1 MNWQDIIAILGALGG
16 AGGLFAVLDG
26 VRKRKRIPVDQ
37 GTAIANSAVKLI
49 EKLQFQADSLQKQL
63 MNANTRADDLGVK
76 LRAANQRADDLQ
88 TKHDN
93 LLVQVSDAQ
102 SEMRL
107 MRLTIK
113 SLSTEL
119 EKYTGNSTWRSP

>member
-1 MNWQDIIAILGALGG
+1 MNWQDLIAILGGFGG
-16 AGGLFAVLDG
+16 AGGLFAVIDG
-26 VRKRKRIPVDQ
+26 VRKRKRIPIDQ

-49 EKLQFQADSLQKQL
+49 EKLQNQADSLQKQL
-63 MNANTRADDLGVK
+63 GNANTRADDLSGK

-88 TKHDN
+88 TKHDE
-93 LLVQVSDAQ
+93 LLTQLNDAQ
-102 SEMRL
+102 SEVRL
-107 MRLTIK
+107 MKLTVK

>member
-1 MNWQDIIAILGALGG
+1 MNWQDIIAILGGFGG
-16 AGGLFAVLDG
+16 AGGVLAVVDG
-26 VRKRKRIPVDQ
+26 WRKRKRIPIDQ

-49 EKLQFQADSLQKQL
+49 EKLQQQADSLQKQL
-63 MNANTRADDLGVK
+63 VNANTRTDDLTGK

-88 TKHDN
+88 EKCDT
-93 LLVQVSDAQ
+93 LLVQLSDAQ

-119 EKYTGNSTWRSP
+119 EKYNGPQWRSE

>member
-1 MNWQDIIAILGALGG
+1 MNWQDIIAILGGFGG
-16 AGGLFAVLDG
+16 AGGAFAVIDG
-26 VRKRKRIPVDQ
+26 VRKRKRIPIDQ

-49 EKLQFQADSLQKQL
+49 EKLQNQADSLQKQL
-63 MNANTRADDLGVK
+63 VSANTRADDLSGK

-88 TKHDN
+88 VKHDG
-93 LLVQVSDAQ
+93 LLTQLNDAQ

-107 MRLTIK
+107 MKLTVK

>member
-1 MNWQDIIAILGALGG
+1 MNWQDLIAILGGFGG
-16 AGGLFAVLDG
+16 AGGLFAVIDG
-26 VRKRKRIPVDQ
+26 VRKRKRIPIDQ

-49 EKLQFQADSLQKQL
+49 EKLQTQADSLQRQL
-63 MNANTRADDLGVK
+63 VSANTRADDLGVK

-88 TKHDN
+88 EKHDG

-119 EKYTGNSTWRSP
+119 EKYTGNTTWRSQ

>member
-1 MNWQDIIAILGALGG
+1 MDWQYIVAILGAMGG
-16 AGGLFAVLDG
+16 AGGVFSTIEG
-26 VRKRKRIPVDQ
+26 IRKRKRIPIDQ

-49 EKLQFQADSLQKQL
+49 EKLQTQADSLQRQL
-63 MNANTRADDLGVK
+63 VSANTRADDLSVK

-88 TKHDN
+88 EKHDG
-93 LLVQVSDAQ
+93 LLIQVSDAQ

-119 EKYTGNSTWRSP
+119 EKYNGTNQWRSQ

>member
-1 MNWQDIIAILGALGG
+1 MNWQDIIAILGGFGG
-16 AGGLFAVLDG
+16 AGGVFAVVDG
-26 VRKRKRIPVDQ
+26 VRKRKRIPIDQ

-49 EKLQFQADSLQKQL
+49 EKLQNQADSLQKQL
-63 MNANTRADDLGVK
+63 VSANTRADDLSGK

-88 TKHDN
+88 VKHDG
-93 LLVQVSDAQ
+93 LLTQLNDAQ

-107 MRLTIK
+107 MKLTVK

>member
-1 MNWQDIIAILGALGG
+1 MDWQYIIAGFGALGG
-16 AGGLFAVLDG
+16 VSGIVAAIEG
-26 VRKRKRIPVDQ
+26 VRKQKRIPIDQ

-49 EKLQFQADSLQKQL
+49 EKLQLQADSLQKQL
-63 MNANTRADDLGVK
+63 VSANTRADDLSGK
-76 LRAANQRADDLQ
+76 LRAANTRADDLQ
-88 TKHDN
+88 EKHDK
-93 LLVQVSDAQ
+93 LLIQVSDAQ

-119 EKYTGNSTWRSP
+119 EKYNGPSQWRSQ